1 MTTGGVGSAPLR
13 WLMLATHV
21 PSTGAGGGMVRYCVE
36 LARALE
42 RHPGVELHVLCDAAA
57 RPFFVDMVGADRAH
71 PAPAVP
77 KTARSLVERL
87 GGAGLP
93 RSGEEWDVVHGAKHL
108 VPRAAGSA
116 RRLLTVHDMSLL
128 DRPADFGTLKRFAL
142 RGPYLASIADADK
155 LVCVS
160 EATRQRLCS
169 WAPDVADRAHVVGL
183 ASSPTLQGV
192 VPVPVREL
200 EGRPFVVVVG
210 DPSPRKNV
218 SMVVNLWPRV
228 VAAHPGAV
236 LAVVG
241 PPSWGRS
248 ELGETAALLEAG
260 SLALL
265 GHRSDAELSWLYEH
279 AAALVCPSQLEG
291 FGLPVVEAEARGVP
305 VIVSDDAALGEAGG
319 QATTRLSLHDSS
331 GWHQALSAALSRPLG
346 ARRPPPAVR
355 SWADV
360 AAETV
365 EVARGR

>member
-1 MTTGGVGSAPLR
+1 
-13 WLMLATHV
+13 
-21 PSTGAGGGMVRYCVE
+21 
-36 LARALE
+36 
-42 RHPGVELHVLCDAAA
+42 
-57 RPFFVDMVGADRAH
+57 MVGADRAH
-71 PAPAVP
+71 PVPAVP
-77 KTARSLVERL
+77 KAVRSLLERF
-87 GGAGLP
+87 GGAALP
-93 RSGEEWDVVHGAKHL
+93 RSSGEWDVIHGAKHL

-128 DRPADFGTLKRFAL
+128 DRPADFGTMKRFAL
-142 RGPYLASIADADK
+142 RGPYLASIADADH

-183 ASSPTLQGV
+183 AASPTLQGV

-218 SMVVNLWPRV
+218 AMVVNLWPRV
-228 VAAHPGAV
+228 VADHPDAV

-248 ELGETAALLEAG
+248 ELGETAALLQAG

-265 GHRSDAELSWLYEH
+265 GHRSDAELSWLYQH

-291 FGLPVVEAEARGVP
+291 FGLPVVEGEAHGVP

-319 QATTRLSLHDSS
+319 QTTTRLSLHDWS
-331 GWHQALSAALSRPLG
+331 GWHRSLTAALSGSLG
-346 ARRPPPAVR
+346 MHRPPVALR
-355 SWADV
+355 TWADV

-365 EVARGR
+365 EVVRGR